1 MSSEQLKNIVEQYHE
16 YLDKRDLDGL
26 LSLYAPTLK
35 FHGLAPQPLGPE
47 GVKQAM
53 MAFYDAF
60 PDSRM
65 PYDDIIAEGNRV
77 AVRHRFEGTHLG
89 DFSGIPPTGQK
100 VAITAT
106 EILRFEGNKVV
117 EGWLNAD
124 IFGLMQ
130 QLGVVP
136 TPEH

>member
-1 MSSEQLKNIVEQYHE
+1 MSSEQLKNIVQQYHE

-35 FHGLAPQPLGPE
+35 FHGLAPQPLDPD

-53 MAFYDAF
+53 QVFYTAF

-65 PYDDIIAEGNRV
+65 PYDDIITEGNRT

-89 DFSGIPPTGQK
+89 EFSGIPPRGVKWRSRLQK
-100 VAITAT
+100 SYALKGTKW
-106 EILRFEGNKVV
+106 LRVGSMLICW
-117 EGWLNAD
+117 G
-124 IFGLMQ
+124 
-130 QLGVVP
+130 
-136 TPEH
+136 